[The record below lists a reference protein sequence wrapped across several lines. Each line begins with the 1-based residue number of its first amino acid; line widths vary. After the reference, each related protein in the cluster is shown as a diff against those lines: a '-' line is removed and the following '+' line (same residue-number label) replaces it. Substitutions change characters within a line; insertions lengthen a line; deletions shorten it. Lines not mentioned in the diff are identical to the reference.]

1 MIRFP
6 VFRRL
11 TIREYGLFPGTPEK
25 PGIEINFDHRP
36 TLIIGINGL
45 GKTTL
50 VTILLRLLTGP
61 HDLSRRGGVEQLGQV
76 LTEPVRL
83 ENTRLFQHRVADGAS
98 DATAELVVSFGDN
111 EVVIGRRLADL
122 SLTIFSVNGNT
133 LTEADEKEDYQVKI
147 ADLVG
152 VSSFFDVILILRHL
166 VFYLEDRRELVWDP
180 TAQRQL
186 LRLLF
191 LPPDTA
197 SEWSGLG
204 REIVSADS
212 SARNLLTIVN
222 RRARKLAK
230 EAQQLASVT
239 DVRAE
244 LNDLRAVQEGT
255 QDERQKA
262 EWKLEKVEKLREDAR
277 LKHLRDG
284 AQRDEALRDLERIKM
299 HAIAGSFPKASD
311 TARYILTH
319 LVAESECLAC
329 GTKVTDA
336 MADLERRLEDGVCV
350 VCGTPLGPQVDIVP
364 KEDVDQRR
372 LNRVYVK
379 LRKADQAIAAAEQD
393 LDNFNED
400 RRKVLR
406 DLERLDHE
414 LNARDYKIRVL
425 ARQLPPE
432 ERELDAEKQRIETMR
447 EQHDQLVKERKIAE
461 VKLEALL
468 EEANDLIRSRH
479 DEVGQIFADY
489 ATDFL
494 VEQCRLTYESQR
506 DRLGQV
512 GELFKFP
519 GFSLEMAGGAVS
531 GLTLRRGPDEV
542 SESQREFI
550 DLSFR
555 MALMAV
561 AANGTPTTLVI
572 DAPETSLDVVFA
584 ERAGKLLAT
593 FAAAGAAPGNRLVVT
608 TNIAS
613 SALIPALVSDLPPG
627 EERWRYVV
635 NLFELAASNAAVHK
649 FGTQY
654 QDALR
659 LAIGSEPRED
669 AE

>member
-11 TIREYGLFPGTPEK
+11 TIREYGLFPGTQEK
-25 PGIEINFDHRP
+25 PGIEINFDHNP
-36 TLIIGINGL
+36 TLVIGINGL

-61 HDLSRRGGVEQLGQV
+61 YDLSRRGGVEQLGQV

-122 SLTIFSVNGNT
+122 SLTIFSVNGDT
-133 LTEADEKEDYQVKI
+133 LAETDEREDYQVKI

-166 VFYLEDRRELVWDP
+166 VFYLEDRRELVWDR

-197 SEWSGLG
+197 SEWSTLVSD
-204 REIVSADS
+204 IVSADS

-222 RRARKLAK
+222 RRAKKRAQAIEQLAK
-230 EAQQLASVT
+230 VTEVTAELGALREAQDSAREERRRLRDEIDAIETHRESARLRLLRQ
-239 DVRAE
+239 RAT
-244 LNDLRAVQEGT
+244 R
-255 QDERQKA
+255 DES
-262 EWKLEKVEKLREDAR
+262 LREV
-277 LKHLRDG
+277 
-284 AQRDEALRDLERIKM
+284 ERIKM
-299 HAIAGSFPKASD
+299 HAIAGRFPKASD

-336 MADLERRLEDGVCV
+336 VADLERRLEDGVCV
-350 VCGTPLGPQVDIVP
+350 VCGTPLGLQEDVVPQ
-364 KEDVDQRR
+364 EDVDQRR
-372 LNRVYVK
+372 LDRVYK
-379 LRKADQAIAAAEQD
+379 NLRQADQAIDAAD
-393 LDNFNED
+393 
-400 RRKVLR
+400 R
-406 DLERLDHE
+406 DLIDANADHQCRIAQLEEIDRE
-414 LNARDYKIRVL
+414 LHKRDAKVRVL
-425 ARQLPPE
+425 AHKLPPD
-432 ERELDAEKQRIETMR
+432 ERELDEDGRRIAAMR
-447 EQHDQLVKERKIAE
+447 EQHAELVDERQIAE

-479 DEVGQIFADY
+479 DEVGQIFSDY
-489 ATDFL
+489 ATGFL
-494 VEQCRLTYESQR
+494 VEKCRLTYEPQR
-506 DRLGQV
+506 DRIGQV
-512 GELFKFP
+512 GEIFEFP
-519 GFSLEMAGGAVS
+519 GFSLELAGGAVA

-550 DLSFR
+550 DISFR

-561 AANGTPTTLVI
+561 SADGRPTTFLI

-584 ERAGKLLAT
+584 ERAGRLLAT

-608 TNIAS
+608 TNIANS
-613 SALIPALVSDLPPG
+613 DLIPALVSDLPPG

-635 NLFELAASNAAVHK
+635 NLFELAAPNAAVHE
-649 FGTQY
+649 FGTLY

-659 LAIGSEPRED
+659 RAIGSEPPEE